1 MSNYLLLV
9 LAMTSWGLSNPL
21 ADWAV
26 SGLSAASQ
34 TVLEIGSGL
43 LVISLFYFFRPRE
56 LNSSKANKYRNV
68 DWKIAAILGAV
79 QPGFAWL
86 AGNYGYTVA
95 TASTGVILLNL
106 EAIFTVV
113 IATLWLKE
121 KLIHF
126 EWAAVLLGIT
136 GAMLGSFDSSGISI
150 SIGLGAICFLI
161 SSILCGTNA
170 VAVKKLG
177 TEINPLNLAF
187 RQTLFSFL
195 YVLIW
200 WLLFDRGHFMNRPN
214 EIYLVGALSGVFG
227 VALPIVAFNYA
238 AARVKSSHV
247 AVLFNIV
254 PTVGVIGAIVMGRG
268 APTWVQ
274 ILGGG
279 FVLASMWLLRN
290 SHQAAR

>member
-9 LAMTSWGLSNPL
+9 LAMISWGLSNPL
-21 ADWAV
+21 ADLAV
-26 SGLSAASQ
+26 SGLSAATQ
-34 TVLEIGSGL
+34 TVLEIGSGFL
-43 LVISLFYFFRPRE
+43 IITLFYFFQPKIFRNRE
-56 LNSSKANKYRNV
+56 LKNV
-68 DWKIAAILGAV
+68 SWRIAAVLGAV

-106 EAIFTVV
+106 EALFTVI

-121 KLIHF
+121 RIVHF
-126 EWAAVLLGIT
+126 EFFALLIGIIGAV
-136 GAMLGSFDSSGISI
+136 LGSFDQAGISI
-150 SIGLGAICFLI
+150 KIGLGALCFLL

-177 TEINPLNLAF
+177 VGINPINLAF
-187 RQTLFSFL
+187 RQTLWSFV

-200 WLLFDRGHFMNRPN
+200 WLIFDRGHFSGQSN
-214 EIYLVGALSGVFG
+214 EIYLAGVLSGVFG

-238 AARVKSSHV
+238 AARVRSSHV

-254 PTVGVIGAIVMGRG
+254 PTVGVVGAIILGRG
-268 APTWVQ
+268 APTWIQ
-274 ILGGG
+274 LIGGG
-279 FVLASMWLLRN
+279 FVLVSIWILRN
-290 SHQAAR
+290 SHKAST

>member
-1 MSNYLLLV
+1 MI
-9 LAMTSWGLSNPL
+9 SWGLSNPL
-21 ADWAV
+21 ADLAV
-26 SGLSAASQ
+26 SGLSAAAQ

-43 LVISLFYFFRPRE
+43 VIISIFYIFRPKIFRSTKFK
-56 LNSSKANKYRNV
+56 NI
-68 DWKIAAILGAV
+68 DWKIAAILGGV

-106 EAIFTVV
+106 EALFTVV
-113 IATLWLKE
+113 IATIWLKE
-121 KLIHF
+121 RLIHF
-126 EWAAVLLGIT
+126 EFAAVILGII
-136 GAMLGSFDSSGISI
+136 GAVLGSFDKSGISI
-150 SIGLGAICFLI
+150 SIGLGALCFLL

-177 TEINPLNLAF
+177 TSINPINLAF
-187 RQTLFSFL
+187 RQTIFSFI

-200 WLLFDRGHFMNRPN
+200 WLLFDRGHFMNRTN
-214 EIYLVGALSGVFG
+214 EIYLAGALSGVFG

-238 AARVKSSHV
+238 AARVRSSHV

-254 PTVGVIGAIVMGRG
+254 PTVGVIGAIILGRG
-268 APTWVQ
+268 APTLIQ
-274 ILGGG
+274 IIGGG

-290 SHQAAR
+290 SHKTSS